1 MRKILFK
8 DEARTLSRCS
18 LIIAVF
24 EDTGQAVSQKFA
36 PREIYKYPVVFLIS
50 GPRKG

>member
-8 DEARTLSRCS
+8 DEARVLSQRS
-18 LIIAVF
+18 LIITVF
-24 EDTGQAVSQKFA
+24 DDIGQAISQKFA

-50 GPRKG
+50 GPRKS